1 MNYEWFLFD
10 LDGTLAESGAGIL
23 NSVRYALTQ
32 LGAEIPP
39 EEEMRAFIGPPLLWS
54 FQNVAHLPEET
65 ARRAVD
71 LYRERYGREGW
82 METSIYPGVQ
92 ELLRGIRRRGG
103 KIALASAKP
112 QGFCEKILV
121 HFGLEK
127 YFDRVSAISLTDHH
141 PEKRDIILRALP
153 EEADRARA
161 VMVGD
166 RVYDIEGALQAGVT
180 PVAAGY
186 GYGNPGE
193 FDRAAAVARTPRD
206 LWDVLVGE
214 ARDPGHMVTF
224 EGVDGSGKSTQF
236 HLAVEYF
243 RTRGWDVLSSRE
255 PGGCPISEKVRELIL
270 DVANREMTPLCEAYL
285 YAAARAQH
293 VSQVLRPALR
303 EGKLVLCDRFLDSSI
318 AYQAYGRELTEP
330 LIRQINKPAVDGLE
344 PDLTLVYA
352 LPAAEAK
359 RRVAQN
365 GAPDRLEIEGLDFV
379 GRVQAGYDALAA
391 AQPQRLIQVDSGRSI
406 EAVFADTGR
415 LISRLLA

>member
-1 MNYEWFLFD
+1 MATAIPGN
-10 LDGTLAESGAGIL
+10 
-23 NSVRYALTQ
+23 LT
-32 LGAEIPP
+32 G
-39 EEEMRAFIGPPLLWS
+39 
-54 FQNVAHLPEET
+54 LP
-65 ARRAVD
+65 
-71 LYRERYGREGW
+71 
-82 METSIYPGVQ
+82 
-92 ELLRGIRRRGG
+92 
-103 KIALASAKP
+103 
-112 QGFCEKILV
+112 
-121 HFGLEK
+121 
-127 YFDRVSAISLTDHH
+127 
-141 PEKRDIILRALP
+141 
-153 EEADRARA
+153 
-161 VMVGD
+161 
-166 RVYDIEGALQAGVT
+166 
-180 PVAAGY
+180 
-186 GYGNPGE
+186 
-193 FDRAAAVARTPRD
+193 AVARTPRD

-293 VSQVLRPALR
+293 VSQVLRPALE
-303 EGKLVLCDRFLDSSI
+303 EGRLVLCDRFLDSSI

-391 AQPQRLIQVDSGRSI
+391 RPSLRG
-406 EAVFADTGR
+406 
-415 LISRLLA
+415 

>member
-1 MNYEWFLFD
+1 M
-10 LDGTLAESGAGIL
+10 
-23 NSVRYALTQ
+23 
-32 LGAEIPP
+32 
-39 EEEMRAFIGPPLLWS
+39 
-54 FQNVAHLPEET
+54 
-65 ARRAVD
+65 
-71 LYRERYGREGW
+71 
-82 METSIYPGVQ
+82 
-92 ELLRGIRRRGG
+92 
-103 KIALASAKP
+103 
-112 QGFCEKILV
+112 
-121 HFGLEK
+121 
-127 YFDRVSAISLTDHH
+127 
-141 PEKRDIILRALP
+141 
-153 EEADRARA
+153 ARA
-161 VMVGD
+161 
-166 RVYDIEGALQAGVT
+166 
-180 PVAAGY
+180 
-186 GYGNPGE
+186 
-193 FDRAAAVARTPRD
+193 PRD

-214 ARDPGHMVTF
+214 ARDPGRMVTF

-236 HLAVEYF
+236 HLAVDYF

>member
-23 NSVRYALTQ
+23 NSARYALTQ

-112 QGFCEKILV
+112 QGFCEKILA

-214 ARDPGHMVTF
+214 ARDPGRMVTF

-236 HLAVEYF
+236 HLAVDYF
-243 RTRGWDVLSSRE
+243 RTRG
-255 PGGCPISEKVRELIL
+255 
-270 DVANREMTPLCEAYL
+270 
-285 YAAARAQH
+285 
-293 VSQVLRPALR
+293 
-303 EGKLVLCDRFLDSSI
+303 
-318 AYQAYGRELTEP
+318 
-330 LIRQINKPAVDGLE
+330 
-344 PDLTLVYA
+344 
-352 LPAAEAK
+352 
-359 RRVAQN
+359 
-365 GAPDRLEIEGLDFV
+365 
-379 GRVQAGYDALAA
+379 
-391 AQPQRLIQVDSGRSI
+391 
-406 EAVFADTGR
+406 
-415 LISRLLA
+415 